1 METVRSPKDWFAEMT
16 AKYPN
21 LSASRRWELA
31 YASFGGEP
39 AAPSQPELDL
49 AAREQYAR
57 DARLL
62 RNQARYAEEQA
73 KERAQAEAY
82 AAAYR
87 AAEEA
92 KDAARRDKH
101 AAYKERARLRGIA
114 LRERNKAS
122 RDNLLDDTANIL
134 CGL

>member
-21 LSASRRWELA
+21 LSDSRRWELA

-62 RNQARYAEEQA
+62 RNQALYAAEQA
-73 KERAQAEAY
+73 RERARAEAY
-82 AAAYR
+82 AAEYR
-87 AAEEA
+87 ARMAVE
-92 KDAARRDKH
+92 DAAREAKR
-101 AAYKERARLRGIA
+101 AAV
-114 LRERNKAS
+114 RERKRLQSAAWQRAAKIRRES
-122 RDNLLDDTANIL
+122 LLDDTVTIL